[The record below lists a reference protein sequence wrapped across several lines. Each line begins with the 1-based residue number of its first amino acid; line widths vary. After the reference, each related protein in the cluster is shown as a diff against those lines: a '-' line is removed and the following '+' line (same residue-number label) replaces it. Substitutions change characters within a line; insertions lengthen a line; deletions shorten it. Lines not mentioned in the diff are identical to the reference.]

1 MEIILYDETNQL
13 KKSASQLIHDILEFA
28 ADRLSLEVDAE
39 ISVTIVDNNRIQEI
53 NKTYR
58 NKDYATDVISFAME
72 DETEDDWLNSD
83 EVEIDLP
90 RVLGDL
96 FISIDKTVEQA
107 DEYGHSFE
115 RELGFLV
122 VHGLLHL
129 NGYDHM
135 TETDEKEMFA
145 LQERILKEYGLER

>member
-107 DEYGHSFE
+107 EEYGHSFE

-145 LQERILKEYGLER
+145 LQEIILKEYGLER

>member
-107 DEYGHSFE
+107 QEYGHSFE

>member
-1 MEIILYDETNQL
+1 MKHENSTLIFTEIFGT
-13 KKSASQLIHDILEFA
+13 
-28 ADRLSLEVDAE
+28 
-39 ISVTIVDNNRIQEI
+39 
-53 NKTYR
+53 
-58 NKDYATDVISFAME
+58 
-72 DETEDDWLNSD
+72 
-83 EVEIDLP
+83 
-90 RVLGDL
+90 
-96 FISIDKTVEQA
+96 SIDKTVEQA

>member
-107 DEYGHSFE
+107 EEYGHSFE

>member
-1 MEIILYDETNQL
+1 MEIILYDETKRL
-13 KKSASQLIHDILEFA
+13 MPSEEQLINEILEFA
-28 ADRLSLEVDAE
+28 AEKLSLEENAE
-39 ISVTIVDNNRIQEI
+39 VSVTIVDNKRIQEI

-58 NKDYATDVISFAME
+58 GKDYATDVISFAME
-72 DETEDDWLNSD
+72 DETEDEWLIAD
-83 EVEIDLP
+83 EDELDLP

-96 FISIDKTVEQA
+96 FVSIDKTAEQA
-107 DEYGHSFE
+107 EDYGHSFE

-135 TETDEKEMFA
+135 TETDEKEMFS
-145 LQERILKEYGLER
+145 LQEKILKEYGLER

>member
-1 MEIILYDETNQL
+1 MEILLYDETNRL
-13 KKSASQLIHDILEFA
+13 KKSEKKLIDEILEFA
-28 ADRLSLEVDAE
+28 AEKLSLEEDAE

-72 DETEDDWLNSD
+72 DETEDDWLISD
-83 EVEIDLP
+83 EDEIDLP

-96 FISIDKTVEQA
+96 FISIDKAVEQA
-107 DEYGHSFE
+107 KDYGHSFE

-135 TETDEKEMFA
+135 TETEEKEMFT
-145 LQERILKEYGLER
+145 LQEKILKEYGLER

>member
-1 MEIILYDETNQL
+1 MEILLYDETNRL
-13 KKSASQLIHDILEFA
+13 KKSEKKLIDEILEFA
-28 ADRLSLEVDAE
+28 AEKLTLEEDAE

-72 DETEDDWLNSD
+72 DETEDDWLISD
-83 EVEIDLP
+83 EDEIDLP

-96 FISIDKTVEQA
+96 FISIDKAVEQA
-107 DEYGHSFE
+107 KDYGHSFE

-135 TETDEKEMFA
+135 TETEEKEMFT
-145 LQERILKEYGLER
+145 LQEKILKEYGLER

>member
-13 KKSASQLIHDILEFA
+13 KKSASQLIHDILDFA

-107 DEYGHSFE
+107 EEYGHSFE

>member
-145 LQERILKEYGLER
+145 LQEIILKEYGLER

>member
-1 MEIILYDETNQL
+1 MEILLYDETNRL
-13 KKSASQLIHDILEFA
+13 KKSEKKLIDEILEFA
-28 ADRLSLEVDAE
+28 AEKLSLEEDAE

-72 DETEDDWLNSD
+72 DETEDDWLISD
-83 EVEIDLP
+83 EDEIDLP

-96 FISIDKTVEQA
+96 FISIDKTAEQA
-107 DEYGHSFE
+107 EDYGHSFE

-135 TETDEKEMFA
+135 TETEEKEMFT
-145 LQERILKEYGLER
+145 LQEKILKEYGLER

>member
-1 MEIILYDETNQL
+1 MEIILYDETNRL
-13 KKSASQLIHDILEFA
+13 KPEEEQLITEILDFSAEK
-28 ADRLSLEVDAE
+28 LSIETTAE
-39 ISVTIVDNNRIQEI
+39 ISVTIVDNQRIQEI

-72 DETEDDWLNSD
+72 DEHEDEWVMPDDDSF
-83 EVEIDLP
+83 DLP

-96 FISIDKTVEQA
+96 FISIEKTIEQA
-107 DEYGHSFE
+107 EEYGHSFK

-135 TETDEKEMFA
+135 NETDEKEMFS
-145 LQERILKEYGLER
+145 LQEEILKEYGLER